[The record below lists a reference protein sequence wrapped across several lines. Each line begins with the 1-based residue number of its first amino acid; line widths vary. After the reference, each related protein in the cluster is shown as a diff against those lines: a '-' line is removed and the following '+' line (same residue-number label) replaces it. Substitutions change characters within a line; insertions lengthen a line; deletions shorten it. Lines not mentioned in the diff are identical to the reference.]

1 MIKINEQVAIRDE
14 EVTETF
20 VRARGPGGQ
29 NVNKVS
35 SAVQLRFRARGSPSL
50 APDVAARLERIAGA
64 RLTRDG
70 EIVITAG
77 RFRTQAA
84 NRRDAL
90 ARLAR
95 MIDEASRPPAPRVS
109 TRPRRTAVRR
119 RLEDK
124 ARRSRVKRL
133 RGERIH
139 PDD

>member
-1 MIKINEQVAIRDE
+1 MIRINEQVAIRDE

-109 TRPRRTAVRR
+109 TRPRRAAVRR

-133 RGERIH
+133 RAERIH

>member
-1 MIKINEQVAIRDE
+1 MIRINEQVAIRDD

-84 NRRDAL
+84 NRRDAR

-95 MIDEASRPPAPRVS
+95 MIDEASRPPAPRVP

-124 ARRSRVKRL
+124 ARRSRIKRL
-133 RGERIH
+133 RAERIH